1 MIYKA
6 ELHKKNNVHSDKV
19 VKQDQIFQANVD
31 EVDQKIR
38 KCFLITY
45 FYTYKCLERRSIF
58 NSSFTIKN

>member
-1 MIYKA
+1 M
-6 ELHKKNNVHSDKV
+6 HSDEV

-58 NSSFTIKN
+58 NHLSLLKIDLL